1 MGRIARNAARAALI
15 MLLVPALAACSARY
29 RNHGYVPD
37 DELLSE
43 LVVGLDTR
51 ASVEETVGRPS
62 TTGLLQDSAWYYI
75 ASQFRHSGLYAPE
88 EVQRQLV
95 AIVFDDE
102 GTVSNIARFTLED
115 GQVVTLSR
123 RVTDSGVG
131 EITLIDQL
139 LRNFGRLNASDFLG
153 SSASSSPA
161 PGGLP
166 GQ

>member
-1 MGRIARNAARAALI
+1 MRGIGRKATRAVLM
-15 MLLVPALAACSARY
+15 MLLVSALAACSARY

-37 DELLSE
+37 EELLSE

-62 TTGLLQDSAWYYI
+62 TTGLLQDSAWYYV
-75 ASQFRHSGLYAPE
+75 ASQFRHSGPYAPE

-95 AIVFDDE
+95 AIVFDEE
-102 GTVSNIARFTLED
+102 GSVSNIARFTLAD

-131 EITLIDQL
+131 EITLIDQM
-139 LRNFGRLNASDFLG
+139 LRNFGRITASDFLG
-153 SSASSSPA
+153 TSSSTTQ
-161 PGGLP
+161 GQGP

>member
-1 MGRIARNAARAALI
+1 MQGIGRKTAWLALI
-15 MLLVPALAACSARY
+15 VLLVPALAACSARY

-37 DELLSE
+37 EDLLAE
-43 LVVGLDTR
+43 IVVGVDTR

-62 TTGLLQDSAWYYI
+62 TTGLLQDSAWYYV

-88 EVQRQLV
+88 EVRRELV
-95 AIVFDDE
+95 AIVFDDL
-102 GTVSNIARFTLED
+102 GTVSNIARFSLED
-115 GQVVTLSR
+115 GRVVSLSR

-139 LRNFGRLNASDFLG
+139 LRNFGRLNMSDFLG
-153 SSASSSPA
+153 SSASPDQA
-161 PGGLP
+161 TVP